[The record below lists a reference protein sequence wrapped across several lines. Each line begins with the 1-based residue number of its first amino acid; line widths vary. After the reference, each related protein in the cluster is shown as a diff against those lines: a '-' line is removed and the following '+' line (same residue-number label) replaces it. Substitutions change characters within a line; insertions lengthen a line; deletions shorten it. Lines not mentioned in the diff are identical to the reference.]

1 MLTPISR
8 SVTIWVDTAQHHFHT
23 CSSVEMMESMAR
35 RDTLAATEAAQADR
49 CGVFSTDE
57 KRMNLARAAIPSDA
71 MAASIAAAFKAIS
84 HPTRV
89 RILRALSA
97 GELCVCEISEVL
109 GLSVSA
115 TSHQLSLLKAQ
126 SLVQSRSEG
135 KLVHYSLGDCFVLA
149 LLEDCARSLS
159 DEEAA

>member
-1 MLTPISR
+1 MASR
-8 SVTIWVDTAQHHFHT
+8 GTSTAKRT
-23 CSSVEMMESMAR
+23 AR
-35 RDTLAATEAAQADR
+35 ADS
-49 CGVFSTDE
+49 CGVFSTDAE
-57 KRMNLARAAIPSDA
+57 RVKTARAAMPSDA
-71 MAASIAAAFKAIS
+71 MAESIAAAFKAIS

-89 RILRALSA
+89 RILRALSG

-126 SLVQSRSEG
+126 RLVQSRSEG
-135 KLVHYSLGDCFVLA
+135 KLVHYSLGDRFVLA
-149 LLEDCARSLS
+149 LLEDCARHLD

>member
-1 MLTPISR
+1 MT
-8 SVTIWVDTAQHHFHT
+8 
-23 CSSVEMMESMAR
+23 R
-35 RDTLAATEAAQADR
+35 RGTSAKTRAAQADR

-57 KRMNLARAAIPSDA
+57 KRVSLARAAVPSDA
-71 MAASIAAAFKAIS
+71 LAASIAAAFKAIA

-89 RILRALSA
+89 RILRALSE

-115 TSHQLSLLKAQ
+115 TSHQLSLLKVQ
-126 SLVQSRSEG
+126 RLVQSRSDG
-135 KLVHYSLGDCFVLA
+135 KLVYYSLGDRFVLA
-149 LLEDCARSLS
+149 LLDDCTRHLS

>member
-1 MLTPISR
+1 MASKNTS
-8 SVTIWVDTAQHHFHT
+8 TAKQ
-23 CSSVEMMESMAR
+23 
-35 RDTLAATEAAQADR
+35 AAQADR
-49 CGVFSTDE
+49 CGVFSTDDE
-57 KRMNLARAAIPSDA
+57 RVNVARAAVPSDA
-71 MAASIAAAFKAIS
+71 MADAIAAAFKAIS

-89 RILRALSA
+89 RILRALSG

-126 SLVQSRSEG
+126 RLVQSRSEG
-135 KLVHYSLGDCFVLA
+135 KLVHYSLGDRFVLA
-149 LLEDCARSLS
+149 LLEDCARHLS